1 LVWYCFFLRIEL
13 LCQCM
18 AKDLTEVYKKYKGKW
33 VVLTS
38 GEEKVM
44 AAGSS
49 VDTVVSEA
57 RAKGV
62 KKPVLLKVPTKIIPY
77 IGGF

>member
-1 LVWYCFFLRIEL
+1 
-13 LCQCM
+13 M